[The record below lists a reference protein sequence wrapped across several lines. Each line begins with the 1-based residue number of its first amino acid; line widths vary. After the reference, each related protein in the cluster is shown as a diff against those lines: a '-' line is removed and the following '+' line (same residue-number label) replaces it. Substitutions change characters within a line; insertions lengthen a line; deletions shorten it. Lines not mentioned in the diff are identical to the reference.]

1 MNRRS
6 LRKQL
11 PMALGALALMLV
23 PFASGVLAAKDL
35 QQKAASLFEPI
46 PSQAPTLKNNPARPE
61 KLKLGKM
68 LYFEPRLSASQL
80 ISCQTCHNVGL
91 AGTDLQE
98 TSVGHGWQQGPRNAP
113 TVFNAVFN
121 VAQFWDGRAEDLA
134 EQAKGP
140 VQASIEMNNSPKRVI
155 DTLSSIPEYV
165 ELFKAAFPNQK
176 DPVSFENVAKA
187 IEVYE
192 ATLITPNAPF
202 DQYIK
207 GDSDALTQAEKE
219 GLNVFINKGCSSCH
233 YGVNLGGKGYYPFG
247 VMEKPQED
255 VRPQKDLGRFEVT
268 NTSSDKYVFKSP
280 LLRNVAITQPYFHSG
295 KVWSLLDAVKIMGST
310 QLGYTLTDSEAK
322 KVTTFLDTL
331 TGEQP
336 KITHPVLPPSTEQTP
351 KPVLKTK
358 NGQGKQ

>member
-1 MNRRS
+1 
-6 LRKQL
+6 
-11 PMALGALALMLV
+11 MLV
-23 PFASGVLAAKDL
+23 PFASGVLAEKDL

-46 PSQAPTLKNNPARPE
+46 PSQAPTLKNNPATPE

-140 VQASIEMNNSPKRVI
+140 VQASIEMNNTPQRVI

-165 ELFKAAFPNQK
+165 ELFNEAFPNQK
-176 DPVSFENVAKA
+176 NPVSFENVAKA

-207 GDSDALTQAEKE
+207 GDTDALTKTEKE
-219 GLNVFINKGCSSCH
+219 GLDIFINKGCSSCH

-255 VRPQKDLGRFEVT
+255 VRPEKDLGRFEVT

-295 KVWSLLDAVKIMGST
+295 KVWSLLDAVTIMGST
-310 QLGYTLTDSEAK
+310 QLGYTLNDSEAK

-336 KITHPVLPPSTEQTP
+336 EITHPVLPPSTEQTP

-358 NGQGKQ
+358 SGNAKH